1 MSSISSI
8 DTSLYSGLIES
19 ISQTSGRNASA
30 GFAQPTQGASR
41 YSPAPVD
48 LSNYYSN
55 IEKADLLQHL
65 AENVAQSAE
74 DLDNAMVSALENG
87 MGVNDACNINA
98 AKAAYAANCSML
110 KSTFELEI

>member
-8 DTSLYSGLIES
+8 DTSLYSGLVES
-19 ISQTSGRNASA
+19 ITQTSGRNASA
-30 GFAQPTQGASR
+30 SAVRPTQVASN

-55 IEKADLLQHL
+55 IETADLLQHL

-87 MGVNDACNINA
+87 MSVNDACNISA
-98 AKAAYAANCSML
+98 AKAAYTASCNML
-110 KSTFELEI
+110 KSPFELEI